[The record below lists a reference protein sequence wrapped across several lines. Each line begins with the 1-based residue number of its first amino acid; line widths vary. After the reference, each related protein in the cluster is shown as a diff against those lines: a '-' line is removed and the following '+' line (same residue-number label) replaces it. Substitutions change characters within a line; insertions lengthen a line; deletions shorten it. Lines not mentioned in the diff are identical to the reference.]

1 MTKSQRDSAPE
12 HRGRSFSTTSDTA
25 VESFRAEYQQMAR
38 EKADLEREKQEFL
51 NTIKALEYEKVWQLL
66 CEESFFSAA
75 TKNADFSFFFSF
87 PHPSRVILLKRRRS
101 SIPRSM
107 SWRRPLR

>member
-51 NTIKALEYEKVWQLL
+51 KTIKTLEYEKVWQLL
-66 CEESFFSAA
+66 CESLSLLSHQRMPI
-75 TKNADFSFFFSF
+75 FSFLF
-87 PHPSRVILLKRRRS
+87 PPE
-101 SIPRSM
+101 
-107 SWRRPLR
+107 